1 MFCPVGTMGTFSPWD
16 KPLRSLIC
24 IFHRMWEKTFEFMLL
39 TFQENASNLS
49 IFAHAS
55 VSRSKLQAE
64 FFENL
69 FPATAERDR
78 ENYDFLYQNSLR
90 KYENELEH

>member
-1 MFCPVGTMGTFSPWD
+1 
-16 KPLRSLIC
+16 
-24 IFHRMWEKTFEFMLL
+24 MLL